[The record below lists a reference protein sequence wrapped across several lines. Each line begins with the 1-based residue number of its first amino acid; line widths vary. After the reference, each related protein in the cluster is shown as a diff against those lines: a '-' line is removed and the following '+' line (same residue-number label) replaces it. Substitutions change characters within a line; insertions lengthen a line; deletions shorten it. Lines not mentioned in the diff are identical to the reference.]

1 MRWLAIVVLVA
12 CGKSAAP
19 APDAMTALC
28 TDSAPLA
35 PTFANMQ
42 KVFASICTECHI
54 AGVELD
60 LAPSVSYANLV
71 GVTAPSYA
79 NPPTDESCGGVL
91 VVPGNPTASYLYLK
105 LTTPPCAGSQMPLT
119 ELGMSF
125 SLPACELTLVHDW
138 IAAGAP
144 ND

>member
-1 MRWLAIVVLVA
+1 
-12 CGKSAAP
+12 
-19 APDAMTALC
+19 
-28 TDSAPLA
+28 
-35 PTFANMQ
+35 MQ
-42 KVFASICTECHI
+42 KIFGSICTECHI

-91 VVPGNPTASYLYLK
+91 VVPGNPASSYLYQK
-105 LTTPPCAGSQMPLT
+105 LTTTPCAGSEMPVT
-119 ELGMSF
+119 ELGISVP
-125 SLPACELTLVHDW
+125 LPACEQTLVHDW
-138 IAAGAP
+138 IEAGAP

>member
-1 MRWLAIVVLVA
+1 MRWLAIGFLIA
-12 CGKSAAP
+12 CGSSVAP
-19 APDAMTALC
+19 PDAMTGLC
-28 TDSAPLA
+28 SDRVPLA
-35 PTFANMQ
+35 PTFTNVQ
-42 KVFASICTECHI
+42 KVFSSICTECHI

-71 GVTAPSYA
+71 GVMAPSYL

-91 VVPGNPTASYLYLK
+91 VVPGDPAASYLYLK
-105 LTTPPCAGSQMPLT
+105 LTTTPCAGSQMPVT
-119 ELGMSF
+119 ELGAPAP
-125 SLPACELTLVHDW
+125 LPACELAALHDW